1 MAVRCRLGVR
11 GVSSG
16 RFSSTGG
23 GGPGLVR
30 SVGRRGEHLGA
41 IGVGVGLA
49 GRRGRARGV
58 AGSGP
63 GGAGGVAAR
72 GGCWPPGGAC

>member
-1 MAVRCRLGVR
+1 
-11 GVSSG
+11 
-16 RFSSTGG
+16 
-23 GGPGLVR
+23 LVR